1 MNDLS
6 KFIEYAP
13 LIIVIFGFFVA
24 YKVFVTPV
32 DMEKAF
38 NIFEHRMEN
47 KFVLKET
54 HNIAISEIK
63 SDIQAINEKL
73 DKIYDILIKG

>member
-1 MNDLS
+1 MD

-13 LIIVIFGFFVA
+13 IIIVVIGFIIS
-24 YKVFVTPV
+24 YKVFVTPA

-38 NIFEHRMEN
+38 NIFEHQMEN

-63 SDIQAINEKL
+63 CDIQAINEKL